1 MNLNSSKSSI
11 ITKVNYRDLMIFI
24 IPILIFMLYYFV
36 YNPGVLTVASYS
48 QLHQIAADRFTTA
61 QPIFYTYL
69 VMLSLKFT
77 NGVSLIGILQILVF
91 SIMWTVICKYH
102 RNDSSPSSNEFI
114 IQAILT
120 LIISLIP
127 INAVYSITLSSNV
140 LFSYSIMFLCFL
152 IKVLIDKEW
161 QIDLKF
167 SIILAVTLAAVSGLN
182 NYGIAISIISFI
194 VIIYYLIRKNT
205 EQEKLVYLIGITIAC
220 ILLIGSLNIIYDVK
234 GSDYDGYTH
243 AMDIP
248 VNDAFDEGINLEG
261 ARNEFFSKTNF
272 EPVESYE
279 NAKSSNMGNSK
290 YNLLESFVNPF
301 RDSFILGG
309 LFNNPILYLVLSI
322 ALLVLIYFINPSH
335 ETYLLYMPVFLNV
348 LINIF
353 TGQNNLYSNLL
364 VFYLIVVI
372 AISLW
377 FNLGLTRRDLTN
389 INPTIS
395 KPEKIETRQIEPKQ
409 NPVEDNYYMNLES
422 EIENMTLEDI
432 NSMLGQTP
440 DEQDKQTDQSFE
452 GDSDLIDQILK
463 EIEMERDNK

>member
-102 RNDSSPSSNEFI
+102 RNDSSPSSNEFV

-182 NYGIAISIISFI
+182 NYGIAISIVSFI

-377 FNLGLTRRDLTN
+377 FNLGLTRRDLTD

>member
-102 RNDSSPSSNEFI
+102 RNDSSPSSNEFV

-182 NYGIAISIISFI
+182 NYGIAISIVSFI

-205 EQEKLVYLIGITIAC
+205 EQEKLIYLIGITIAC

-432 NSMLGQTP
+432 NSILGQTP

>member
-102 RNDSSPSSNEFI
+102 RNDSSPSSNEFV

-205 EQEKLVYLIGITIAC
+205 EQEKLIYLIGITIAC

-290 YNLLESFVNPF
+290 YKLLESFVNPF

-322 ALLVLIYFINPSH
+322 ALLVLIYFINPS
-335 ETYLLYMPVFLNV
+335 ETYLLYIPVFLNV